1 MKDLYEMESFLS
13 LGTNPPF
20 QNCKDALI
28 GGKDN
33 SWAFVGS
40 SNQLN
45 SYQSISG
52 RSGSGIQSVV
62 DQSGKSSIQV
72 FQLLHIKF
80 EIKI

>member
-20 QNCKDALI
+20 QNCKDSLI

-33 SWAFVGS
+33 SWAFFGN

-45 SYQSISG
+45 SYQTIPGQSE
-52 RSGSGIQSVV
+52 SGIQSFNEP
-62 DQSGKSSIQV
+62 SINCSNEV
-72 FQLLHIKF
+72 FQ
-80 EIKI
+80 

>member
-33 SWAFVGS
+33 SWAFFGN

-45 SYQSISG
+45 SYQTISG
-52 RSGSGIQSVV
+52 QSDLGIQSVV
-62 DQSGKSSIQV
+62 EKSVKYSNEV
-72 FQLLHIKF
+72 F
-80 EIKI
+80 